1 MPFLTPENIL
11 QDKDNTLNKKEK
23 SQLQSFAKQLN
34 QIWDKVKIYLNKNL
48 NSQEKKNWMPDSE
61 KKIWPLPQLKS
72 QVSQSNWES
81 YKQRTIESIKTQ
93 FNLEEI
99 AKNPAKRTPE
109 NVAMLQLFLFLKGAY
124 QPDANGK
131 VSEKKIDGKWGEE
144 TAEALRNFKN
154 NNPQF
159 AQELAAIQEQ
169 KNQIEAPYIAAV
181 LDSAKVQ
188 IGKPYRRWGSSERWG
203 FDCSWVWIYAFKKQ
217 GINFNYRPTAKTFFD
232 SNKKIN
238 KEEVKAGDFMFWK
251 SKPWANKH
259 SDIYHIEMTLW
270 EPYQENGKWYVKT
283 IGSAKNRD
291 AMDEY
296 GNRTWKAG
304 VWYRIREITPY
315 RKFWRP
321 SYYYQLAENAKK
333 SENTIAKINSERNKN
348 ETVS

>member
-1 MPFLTPENIL
+1 MVFTKPEDIIEDRNTSLEQRGKAEL
-11 QDKDNTLNKKEK
+11 QSLAYSLKTMETKLEKDFSPEHK
-23 SQLQSFAKQLN
+23 SQQGTTVDILKNQLA
-34 QIWDKVKIYLNKNL
+34 
-48 NSQEKKNWMPDSE
+48 QE
-61 KKIWPLPQLKS
+61 PLYAHTEQMLTRLKS
-72 QVSQSNWES
+72 EIDFTWLEQSSQ
-81 YKQRTIESIKTQ
+81 R
-93 FNLEEI
+93 
-99 AKNPAKRTPE
+99 RTPE

-131 VSEKKIDGKWGEE
+131 VSEKKIDGKRGRE

-154 NNPQF
+154 NNPKLV
-159 AQELAAIQEQ
+159 QELSVIQEQ
-169 KNQIEAPYIAAV
+169 KNQIEAPYITSV
-181 LDSAKVQ
+181 LNTVKDQ
-188 IGKPYRRWGSSERWG
+188 IGKPYRRWGSSERRG
-203 FDCSWVWIYAFKKQ
+203 FDCSWVWMYAFKKQ

-238 KEEVKAGDFMFWK
+238 REEVKAGDFMFWK

-259 SDIYHIEMTLW
+259 SDIYHVEMTVW

-304 VWYRIREITPY
+304 VWYRTREITPY

-333 SENTIAKINSERNKN
+333 SENTIANINSERNTT
-348 ETVS
+348 ETVI

>member
-1 MPFLTPENIL
+1 MVFTKPEDIIEDRNTSLEQREKAEL
-11 QDKDNTLNKKEK
+11 QSLAYSLKTMETKLEKDFSPEHK
-23 SQLQSFAKQLN
+23 SQQDTTVDILKNQLA
-34 QIWDKVKIYLNKNL
+34 
-48 NSQEKKNWMPDSE
+48 QE
-61 KKIWPLPQLKS
+61 PLYAHTEQMLTRLKS
-72 QVSQSNWES
+72 EIDFTWLEQSSQ
-81 YKQRTIESIKTQ
+81 R
-93 FNLEEI
+93 
-99 AKNPAKRTPE
+99 RTPE

-131 VSEKKIDGKWGEE
+131 VSEKKIDGKRGKE

-154 NNPQF
+154 NNPEF
-159 AQELAAIQEQ
+159 VQELAVIQKQ
-169 KNQIEAPYIAAV
+169 KNQLEAPYITAV
-181 LDSAKVQ
+181 LDSAKAQ

-203 FDCSWVWIYAFKKQ
+203 FDCSWVWMYAFKKQ

-259 SDIYHIEMTLW
+259 SDIYHVEMTVW

-304 VWYRIREITPY
+304 VWYRTREITPY

-333 SENTIAKINSERNKN
+333 SENTIAKIDSERNTN

>member
-1 MPFLTPENIL
+1 MVFTKPEDIIE
-11 QDKDNTLNKKEK
+11 DRNTSLEQREK
-23 SQLQSFAKQLN
+23 AELQSLAYSLKTMETKLEKDFSPEHKNQQGTTVDILKNQLA
-34 QIWDKVKIYLNKNL
+34 
-48 NSQEKKNWMPDSE
+48 QE
-61 KKIWPLPQLKS
+61 PLYAHTEQMLTRLKS
-72 QVSQSNWES
+72 EIDFTWLEQSS
-81 YKQRTIESIKTQ
+81 R
-93 FNLEEI
+93 
-99 AKNPAKRTPE
+99 KRTPE

-124 QPDANGK
+124 QPDANGE
-131 VSEKKIDGKWGEE
+131 VSEKKIDGKRGRE

-154 NNPQF
+154 NNPEF
-159 AQELAAIQEQ
+159 VQELTVIQEQ

-181 LDSAKVQ
+181 LDSAKTQ
-188 IGKPYRRWGSSERWG
+188 IGKPYRRWGNSERWG
-203 FDCSWVWIYAFKKQ
+203 FDCSWVWMYAFKKQ

-259 SDIYHIEMTLW
+259 SDIYHVEMTVW

-304 VWYRIREITPY
+304 VWYRIREITSY

-333 SENTIAKINSERNKN
+333 SEKTIANINSERNKN

>member
-1 MPFLTPENIL
+1 MVFTKPGNIIAENNTSLDQREKSEQQSLAETLRTIDLKFSIDFL
-11 QDKDNTLNKKEK
+11 EK
-23 SQLQSFAKQLN
+23 SQNNQKSLINTLKNGLGSEPLLSYKEQQL
-34 QIWDKVKIYLNKNL
+34 I
-48 NSQEKKNWMPDSE
+48 
-61 KKIWPLPQLKS
+61 QLKREIDF
-72 QVSQSNWES
+72 VW
-81 YKQRTIESIKTQ
+81 IEEWSI
-93 FNLEEI
+93 
-99 AKNPAKRTPE
+99 ARTPE
-109 NVAMLQLFLFLKGAY
+109 SVAMLQLFLFLKGAY
-124 QPDANGK
+124 KPDANGK
-131 VSEKKIDGKWGEE
+131 VSEKKIDGKRGRE
-144 TAEALRNFKN
+144 TVEALRNFKN
-154 NNPQF
+154 NNPEF
-159 AQELAAIQEQ
+159 VQELAAIQKQ

-181 LDSAKVQ
+181 LDSAKAQ
-188 IGKPYRRWGSSERWG
+188 IGKTYRRWGSSERWG
-203 FDCSWVWIYAFKKQ
+203 FDCSWVWMYAFKKQ

-259 SDIYHIEMTLW
+259 SDIYHVEMTVW

-321 SYYYQLAENAKK
+321 SYYHQLAENAKK
-333 SENTIAKINSERNKN
+333 SENTIAKIESETTTN

>member
-1 MPFLTPENIL
+1 MVFTKPGDIIAENNTSLDQREKSEQQSLAETLRTIDLKFSIDFL
-11 QDKDNTLNKKEK
+11 EK
-23 SQLQSFAKQLN
+23 SQNNQKSLINTLKNGLGSEPLLSYKEQQLA
-34 QIWDKVKIYLNKNL
+34 
-48 NSQEKKNWMPDSE
+48 
-61 KKIWPLPQLKS
+61 QLKDEIDF
-72 QVSQSNWES
+72 VW
-81 YKQRTIESIKTQ
+81 IEEWSI
-93 FNLEEI
+93 
-99 AKNPAKRTPE
+99 ARTPE

-124 QPDANGK
+124 QPDTNGE
-131 VSEKKIDGKWGEE
+131 VSEKKIDGKRGRE

-154 NNPQF
+154 NNPEF
-159 AQELAAIQEQ
+159 VQELSVIQEQ
-169 KNQIEAPYIAAV
+169 KNQIEAPYITSV
-181 LDSAKVQ
+181 LNTVKDQ
-188 IGKPYRRWGSSERWG
+188 IGKPYIRWGSSERWG
-203 FDCSWVWIYAFKKQ
+203 FDCSWVWMYAFKKQ

-259 SDIYHIEMTLW
+259 SDIYHVEMTVW

-296 GNRTWKAG
+296 GNRTRKAG

-333 SENTIAKINSERNKN
+333 PENIIAQSINSKRNKN

>member
-1 MPFLTPENIL
+1 MVFTKPEDIIE
-11 QDKDNTLNKKEK
+11 DRNTSLEQREK
-23 SQLQSFAKQLN
+23 AELQSLAYSLKTMETKLEKDFSPEHKNQQGTTVDILKNQLA
-34 QIWDKVKIYLNKNL
+34 
-48 NSQEKKNWMPDSE
+48 QE
-61 KKIWPLPQLKS
+61 PLYTHTEQMLTRLKS
-72 QVSQSNWES
+72 EIDFTGIEQSSQ
-81 YKQRTIESIKTQ
+81 R
-93 FNLEEI
+93 
-99 AKNPAKRTPE
+99 RTPE

-124 QPDANGK
+124 QPDANGE
-131 VSEKKIDGKWGEE
+131 VSEKKIDGKRGRE

-154 NNPQF
+154 NNPEF
-159 AQELAAIQEQ
+159 VQELAVIQKQ
-169 KNQIEAPYIAAV
+169 KNQIEAPYITSV
-181 LDSAKVQ
+181 LETVKSQ
-188 IGKPYRRWGSSERWG
+188 IGKQYRRWGSAERWG
-203 FDCSWVWIYAFKKQ
+203 FDCSGLWMYAFKKQ
-217 GINFNYRPTAKTFFD
+217 GIKFDYRPTAKTFFD

-238 KEEVKAGDFMFWK
+238 KEEVKGGDFMFWK

-259 SDIYHIEMTLW
+259 SDIYHVEMTVW

-333 SENTIAKINSERNKN
+333 PENIIAQSINSKRNQN
-348 ETVS
+348 EAVS

>member
-1 MPFLTPENIL
+1 MVFTKPEDIIEDRNTSLEQREKAEL
-11 QDKDNTLNKKEK
+11 QSLAYSLKTMETKLEKDFSPEHK
-23 SQLQSFAKQLN
+23 SQQGTAVDILKNQLA
-34 QIWDKVKIYLNKNL
+34 
-48 NSQEKKNWMPDSE
+48 QE
-61 KKIWPLPQLKS
+61 PLYAHTEQMLTRLKS
-72 QVSQSNWES
+72 EIDFTGIEQSSQ
-81 YKQRTIESIKTQ
+81 R
-93 FNLEEI
+93 
-99 AKNPAKRTPE
+99 RTPE

-124 QPDANGK
+124 QPDANGE
-131 VSEKKIDGKWGEE
+131 VSEKKIDGKRGRE

-154 NNPQF
+154 NNPEF
-159 AQELAAIQEQ
+159 VQELTVIQEQ

-181 LDSAKVQ
+181 LDSAKAQ

-203 FDCSWVWIYAFKKQ
+203 FDCSWVWMYAFKKQ
-217 GINFNYRPTAKTFFD
+217 GIDFNYRPTAKTFFD

-259 SDIYHIEMTLW
+259 SDIYHVEMTVW

-333 SENTIAKINSERNKN
+333 SENTIAKIDSETPTN

>member
-1 MPFLTPENIL
+1 MVFTKPGDIIAENNTSLDQREKSEQQSLAETLRTIDLKFSIDFL
-11 QDKDNTLNKKEK
+11 EK
-23 SQLQSFAKQLN
+23 SQNNQKSLINTLKNGLGSEPLLSYKEQQLT
-34 QIWDKVKIYLNKNL
+34 
-48 NSQEKKNWMPDSE
+48 
-61 KKIWPLPQLKS
+61 QLKREIDF
-72 QVSQSNWES
+72 VW
-81 YKQRTIESIKTQ
+81 IEEWSI
-93 FNLEEI
+93 
-99 AKNPAKRTPE
+99 ARTPE
-109 NVAMLQLFLFLKGAY
+109 TIAMLQLFLFLNNAY
-124 QPDANGK
+124 QPGANGE
-131 VSEKKIDGKWGEE
+131 VSEKKIDGKRGRE

-154 NNPQF
+154 NNPKF
-159 AQELAAIQEQ
+159 VQELSVIQEQ

-181 LDSAKVQ
+181 LNSAKDQ

-203 FDCSWVWIYAFKKQ
+203 FDCSWVWMYAFKKQ

-259 SDIYHIEMTLW
+259 SDIYHVEMTVW

-296 GNRTWKAG
+296 GNRTRKAG

-321 SYYYQLAENAKK
+321 SYYHQLAENAKK
-333 SENTIAKINSERNKN
+333 SENTIAKIDSERNTN

>member
-1 MPFLTPENIL
+1 MVFTKPEDIIE
-11 QDKDNTLNKKEK
+11 DRNTSLEQREK
-23 SQLQSFAKQLN
+23 AELQSLAYSLKTMETKLEKDFSPEHKNQQGTTVDILKNQLA
-34 QIWDKVKIYLNKNL
+34 
-48 NSQEKKNWMPDSE
+48 QE
-61 KKIWPLPQLKS
+61 PLYAHTEQMLTRLKS
-72 QVSQSNWES
+72 EIDFTWLEQSSQ
-81 YKQRTIESIKTQ
+81 
-93 FNLEEI
+93 
-99 AKNPAKRTPE
+99 KRTPE

-124 QPDANGK
+124 QPDANGE
-131 VSEKKIDGKWGEE
+131 VSEKKIDGKRGRE

-154 NNPQF
+154 NNPEF
-159 AQELAAIQEQ
+159 VQELTVIQEQ

-181 LDSAKVQ
+181 LDSAKAQ

-203 FDCSWVWIYAFKKQ
+203 FDCSWVWMYAFKKQ
-217 GINFNYRPTAKTFFD
+217 GIDFNYRPTAKTFFD

-259 SDIYHIEMTLW
+259 SDIYHVEMTVW

-304 VWYRIREITPY
+304 VWYRIREITSY

-333 SENTIAKINSERNKN
+333 YENTIAKINSERNTT

>member
-1 MPFLTPENIL
+1 MVFTKPGNIIAENNTSLDQREKSEQQSLAETLRTIDLKFSIDFL
-11 QDKDNTLNKKEK
+11 EK
-23 SQLQSFAKQLN
+23 SQNNQKSLINTLKNGLGSEPLLSYKEQQLR
-34 QIWDKVKIYLNKNL
+34 
-48 NSQEKKNWMPDSE
+48 
-61 KKIWPLPQLKS
+61 QLKREIDF
-72 QVSQSNWES
+72 VW
-81 YKQRTIESIKTQ
+81 IEEWSI
-93 FNLEEI
+93 
-99 AKNPAKRTPE
+99 ARTPE
-109 NVAMLQLFLFLKGAY
+109 TIAMLQLFLFLNNAY
-124 QPDANGK
+124 QPGANGE
-131 VSEKKIDGKWGEE
+131 VSEKKIDGKWGKE
-144 TAEALRNFKN
+144 TAEALKTFKSQ
-154 NNPQF
+154 NPQF
-159 AQELAAIQEQ
+159 AQELISIQEQ
-169 KNQIEAPYIAAV
+169 KNQLEAPYITAV
-181 LDSAKVQ
+181 LDSAKAQ
-188 IGKPYRRWGSSERWG
+188 IGKTYRRWGSSERSG
-203 FDCSWVWIYAFKKQ
+203 FDCSWVWMYAFKKQ

-259 SDIYHIEMTLW
+259 SDIYHVEMTVW

-304 VWYRIREITPY
+304 VWYRIREITSY

-333 SENTIAKINSERNKN
+333 SENTIAKIESETTTN

>member
-1 MPFLTPENIL
+1 MVFTKPGNIIAENNTSLDQREKSEQQSLAETLRTIDLKFSIDFLERSQNNQKSLI
-11 QDKDNTLNKKEK
+11 NTLKNGLGSEPLLSYKEQ
-23 SQLQSFAKQLN
+23 QLR
-34 QIWDKVKIYLNKNL
+34 
-48 NSQEKKNWMPDSE
+48 
-61 KKIWPLPQLKS
+61 QLKREIDF
-72 QVSQSNWES
+72 VW
-81 YKQRTIESIKTQ
+81 IEEWSI
-93 FNLEEI
+93 
-99 AKNPAKRTPE
+99 ARTPE
-109 NVAMLQLFLFLKGAY
+109 TIAMLQLFLFLNNAY
-124 QPDANGK
+124 QPGANGE
-131 VSEKKIDGKWGEE
+131 VSEKKIDGKWGKE
-144 TAEALRNFKN
+144 TAEALKTFKSQ
-154 NNPQF
+154 NPQF
-159 AQELAAIQEQ
+159 AQELISIQEQ
-169 KNQIEAPYIAAV
+169 KNQLEAPYITAV
-181 LDSAKVQ
+181 LDSAKAQ
-188 IGKPYRRWGSSERWG
+188 IGKTYRRWGSSERSG
-203 FDCSWVWIYAFKKQ
+203 FDCSWVWMYAFKKQ

-259 SDIYHIEMTLW
+259 SDIYHVEMTVW

-304 VWYRIREITPY
+304 VWYRIREITSY

-333 SENTIAKINSERNKN
+333 SENTIAKIESETTTN

>member
-1 MPFLTPENIL
+1 MVFTKPGNIIAENNTSLDQREKSEQQSLAETLRTIDLKFSIDFL
-11 QDKDNTLNKKEK
+11 EK
-23 SQLQSFAKQLN
+23 SQNNQKSLINTLKNGLGSEPLLSYKEQQL
-34 QIWDKVKIYLNKNL
+34 I
-48 NSQEKKNWMPDSE
+48 
-61 KKIWPLPQLKS
+61 QLKREIDF
-72 QVSQSNWES
+72 VW
-81 YKQRTIESIKTQ
+81 IEEWSI
-93 FNLEEI
+93 
-99 AKNPAKRTPE
+99 ARTPE
-109 NVAMLQLFLFLKGAY
+109 SVAMLQLFLFLNNAY
-124 QPDANGK
+124 QPGTNGE
-131 VSEKKIDGKWGEE
+131 VSEKKIDGKRGRE

-154 NNPQF
+154 NNPKF
-159 AQELAAIQEQ
+159 VQELSVIQEQ
-169 KNQIEAPYIAAV
+169 KNQIEAPYITSV
-181 LDSAKVQ
+181 LNTVKDQ
-188 IGKPYRRWGSSERWG
+188 IGKPYRRWGSSERRG
-203 FDCSWVWIYAFKKQ
+203 FDCSWVWMYAFKKQ

-238 KEEVKAGDFMFWK
+238 REEVKAGDFMFWK

-259 SDIYHIEMTLW
+259 SDIYHVEMTVW

>member
-1 MPFLTPENIL
+1 MVFTKPGDIIAENNTSLDQREKSEQQSLAETLRTIDLKFSIDFL
-11 QDKDNTLNKKEK
+11 EK
-23 SQLQSFAKQLN
+23 SQNNQKSLINTLKNGLGSEPLLSYKEQQLA
-34 QIWDKVKIYLNKNL
+34 
-48 NSQEKKNWMPDSE
+48 
-61 KKIWPLPQLKS
+61 QLKDEIDF
-72 QVSQSNWES
+72 VW
-81 YKQRTIESIKTQ
+81 IEEWSI
-93 FNLEEI
+93 
-99 AKNPAKRTPE
+99 ARTPE

-124 QPDANGK
+124 QPDTNGE
-131 VSEKKIDGKWGEE
+131 VSEKKIDGKRGRE

-154 NNPQF
+154 NNPEF
-159 AQELAAIQEQ
+159 VQELSVIQEQ
-169 KNQIEAPYIAAV
+169 KNQIEAPYITSV
-181 LDSAKVQ
+181 LNTVKDQ
-188 IGKPYRRWGSSERWG
+188 IGRPYRRWGSSERWG
-203 FDCSWVWIYAFKKQ
+203 FDCSWVWMYAFKKQ

-238 KEEVKAGDFMFWK
+238 KEEVKSGDFMFWK

-259 SDIYHIEMTLW
+259 SDIYHVEMTVW

-333 SENTIAKINSERNKN
+333 PENIIAQSINSKRNKN
-348 ETVS
+348 EAVS

>member
-1 MPFLTPENIL
+1 MVFTKPEDIIE
-11 QDKDNTLNKKEK
+11 DRNTSLEQREK
-23 SQLQSFAKQLN
+23 AELQSLAYSLKTMETKLEKDFSPEHKNQQGTAVDILKNQLA
-34 QIWDKVKIYLNKNL
+34 
-48 NSQEKKNWMPDSE
+48 QE
-61 KKIWPLPQLKS
+61 PLYAHTEQMLTRLKS
-72 QVSQSNWES
+72 EIDFTGIEQSSQ
-81 YKQRTIESIKTQ
+81 R
-93 FNLEEI
+93 
-99 AKNPAKRTPE
+99 RTPE

-131 VSEKKIDGKWGEE
+131 VSEKKIDGKRGRE

-154 NNPQF
+154 NNPEF
-159 AQELAAIQEQ
+159 VQEPAAIQEQ
-169 KNQIEAPYIAAV
+169 KNLIEAHYIAAV
-181 LDSAKVQ
+181 LDSAKDQ
-188 IGKPYRRWGSSERWG
+188 IGNPYRRWGSAEKLG
-203 FDCSWVWIYAFKKQ
+203 FDCSGLWVYAFKKQ

-259 SDIYHIEMTLW
+259 SDIYHVEMTVW

-333 SENTIAKINSERNKN
+333 PENIIAQNINSKRNQN

>member
-1 MPFLTPENIL
+1 MVFTKPEDIIE
-11 QDKDNTLNKKEK
+11 DRNTSLEQREK
-23 SQLQSFAKQLN
+23 AELQSLAYSLKTMETKLEKDFSSEHKNQQGTTVDILKNQLA
-34 QIWDKVKIYLNKNL
+34 
-48 NSQEKKNWMPDSE
+48 QE
-61 KKIWPLPQLKS
+61 PLYAHTEQMLTRLKS
-72 QVSQSNWES
+72 EIDFTWLEQSSQ
-81 YKQRTIESIKTQ
+81 R
-93 FNLEEI
+93 
-99 AKNPAKRTPE
+99 RTPE

-124 QPDANGK
+124 QPDANGE
-131 VSEKKIDGKWGEE
+131 VSEKKIDGKRGRE

-154 NNPQF
+154 NNPEF
-159 AQELAAIQEQ
+159 VQELTVIQEQ

-181 LDSAKVQ
+181 LDSAKAQ

-203 FDCSWVWIYAFKKQ
+203 FDCSWVWMYAFKKQ
-217 GINFNYRPTAKTFFD
+217 GIDFNYRPTAKTFFD

-259 SDIYHIEMTLW
+259 SDIYHVEMTVW

-304 VWYRIREITPY
+304 VWYRIREITSY

-333 SENTIAKINSERNKN
+333 YENTIAKINSERNTT

>member
-1 MPFLTPENIL
+1 MVFTKPGDIIAENNTSLDQREKSEQQSLAETLRTIDLKFSIDFL
-11 QDKDNTLNKKEK
+11 EK
-23 SQLQSFAKQLN
+23 SQNNQKSLINTLKNGLGSEPLLSYKEQQLA
-34 QIWDKVKIYLNKNL
+34 
-48 NSQEKKNWMPDSE
+48 
-61 KKIWPLPQLKS
+61 QLKDEIDF
-72 QVSQSNWES
+72 VW
-81 YKQRTIESIKTQ
+81 IEEWSI
-93 FNLEEI
+93 
-99 AKNPAKRTPE
+99 ARTPE

-124 QPDANGK
+124 QPDTNGE
-131 VSEKKIDGKWGEE
+131 VSEKKIDGKRGRE

-154 NNPQF
+154 NNPEF
-159 AQELAAIQEQ
+159 VQELSVIQEQ
-169 KNQIEAPYIAAV
+169 KNQIEAPYITSV
-181 LDSAKVQ
+181 LNTVKDQ
-188 IGKPYRRWGSSERWG
+188 IGKPYIRWGSAERWG
-203 FDCSWVWIYAFKKQ
+203 FDCSGLWMYAFKKQ
-217 GINFNYRPTAKTFFD
+217 GIKFEYRPTAKSFFE
-232 SNKKIN
+232 SNQKIN
-238 KEEVKAGDFMFWK
+238 KDKVKAGDFMFWK

-259 SDIYHIEMTLW
+259 SDIYHVEITVW

-333 SENTIAKINSERNKN
+333 PENIIVQSINSKRNQN

>member
-1 MPFLTPENIL
+1 MVFTKPEDIIEDRNTSLEQREKAEL
-11 QDKDNTLNKKEK
+11 QSLAYSLKTMETKLEKDFSPEHK
-23 SQLQSFAKQLN
+23 SQQGTTVDILKNQLA
-34 QIWDKVKIYLNKNL
+34 
-48 NSQEKKNWMPDSE
+48 QE
-61 KKIWPLPQLKS
+61 PLYAHTEQMLTRLKS
-72 QVSQSNWES
+72 EIDFTWLEQSSQ
-81 YKQRTIESIKTQ
+81 R
-93 FNLEEI
+93 
-99 AKNPAKRTPE
+99 RTPE

-124 QPDANGK
+124 QPDANGE
-131 VSEKKIDGKWGEE
+131 VSEKKIDGKRGRE

-154 NNPQF
+154 NNPEF
-159 AQELAAIQEQ
+159 VQELAVIQEQ
-169 KNQIEAPYIAAV
+169 KNQLEAPYIAAV
-181 LDSAKVQ
+181 LDSAKAQ

-203 FDCSWVWIYAFKKQ
+203 FDCSWVWMYAFKKQ
-217 GINFNYRPTAKTFFD
+217 GIDFNYRPTAKTFFD

-259 SDIYHIEMTLW
+259 SDIYHVEMTVW

-304 VWYRIREITPY
+304 VWYRTREITPY

-333 SENTIAKINSERNKN
+333 SENTIANINSERNTT
-348 ETVS
+348 ETVI

>member
-1 MPFLTPENIL
+1 MVFTKPGDIIAENNTSLDQREKSEQQSLAETLRTIDLKFSIDFL
-11 QDKDNTLNKKEK
+11 EK
-23 SQLQSFAKQLN
+23 SQNNQKSLINTLKNGLGSEPLLSYKEQQLA
-34 QIWDKVKIYLNKNL
+34 
-48 NSQEKKNWMPDSE
+48 
-61 KKIWPLPQLKS
+61 QLKDEIDF
-72 QVSQSNWES
+72 VW
-81 YKQRTIESIKTQ
+81 IEEWSI
-93 FNLEEI
+93 
-99 AKNPAKRTPE
+99 ARTPE

-124 QPDANGK
+124 QPDTNGE
-131 VSEKKIDGKWGEE
+131 VSEKKIDGKRGRE

-154 NNPQF
+154 NNPKF
-159 AQELAAIQEQ
+159 VQELSVIQEQ
-169 KNQIEAPYIAAV
+169 KNQIEAPYITSV
-181 LDSAKVQ
+181 LNTVKDQ
-188 IGKPYRRWGSSERWG
+188 IGKPYRRWGSSERRG
-203 FDCSWVWIYAFKKQ
+203 FDCSWVWMYAFKKQ

-238 KEEVKAGDFMFWK
+238 REEVKAGDFMFWK

-259 SDIYHIEMTLW
+259 SDIYHVEMTVW

-333 SENTIAKINSERNKN
+333 SENTIAKIDSETTTN

>member
-1 MPFLTPENIL
+1 MVFTKPEDIIEDRNTSLEQREKAELQSLAYSLKTMEAKLEKDFSPEHKSQQGTTVDIL
-11 QDKDNTLNKKEK
+11 K
-23 SQLQSFAKQLN
+23 SQLA
-34 QIWDKVKIYLNKNL
+34 
-48 NSQEKKNWMPDSE
+48 QE
-61 KKIWPLPQLKS
+61 PLYAHTEQMLTRLKS
-72 QVSQSNWES
+72 EIDFTWLEQSS
-81 YKQRTIESIKTQ
+81 R
-93 FNLEEI
+93 
-99 AKNPAKRTPE
+99 KRTPE
-109 NVAMLQLFLFLKGAY
+109 NVAMLQLFLFLNNAY

-131 VSEKKIDGKWGEE
+131 VSEKKIDGKRGRE

-154 NNPQF
+154 NNPEF
-159 AQELAAIQEQ
+159 VQELSVIQEQ
-169 KNQIEAPYIAAV
+169 KNQIEAPYITSV
-181 LDSAKVQ
+181 LNTVKDQ

-203 FDCSWVWIYAFKKQ
+203 FDCSWVWMYAFKKQ

-251 SKPWANKH
+251 NKPWANKH
-259 SDIYHIEMTLW
+259 SDIYHVEMTVW

-333 SENTIAKINSERNKN
+333 PENIIAQSINSKRNKN
-348 ETVS
+348 EAVS

>member
-1 MPFLTPENIL
+1 MVFTKPGDIIAENNTSLDQREKSEQQSLAETLRTIDLKFSIDFL
-11 QDKDNTLNKKEK
+11 EK
-23 SQLQSFAKQLN
+23 SQNNQKSLINTLKNGLGSEPLLSYKEQQLT
-34 QIWDKVKIYLNKNL
+34 
-48 NSQEKKNWMPDSE
+48 
-61 KKIWPLPQLKS
+61 QLKREIDFTGIEQSS
-72 QVSQSNWES
+72 Q
-81 YKQRTIESIKTQ
+81 R
-93 FNLEEI
+93 
-99 AKNPAKRTPE
+99 RTPE

-124 QPDANGK
+124 QPDVNGK
-131 VSEKKIDGKWGEE
+131 VSEKKIDGKWGKE
-144 TAEALRNFKN
+144 TAEALKTFKSQ
-154 NNPQF
+154 NPQF
-159 AQELAAIQEQ
+159 AQELISIQEQ
-169 KNQIEAPYIAAV
+169 KNQLEAPYITAV
-181 LDSAKVQ
+181 LDSAKAQ
-188 IGKPYRRWGSSERWG
+188 IGNPYRRWGSAEKLG
-203 FDCSWVWIYAFKKQ
+203 FDCSGLWMYAFKKQ
-217 GINFNYRPTAKTFFD
+217 GIKFNYRPTAKSFFD

-259 SDIYHIEMTLW
+259 SDIYHVEMTVW

-321 SYYYQLAENAKK
+321 SYYHQLAENAKK
-333 SENTIAKINSERNKN
+333 SENTIAKIDSETTTN

>member
-1 MPFLTPENIL
+1 MVFTKPEDIIE
-11 QDKDNTLNKKEK
+11 DRNTSLEQREK
-23 SQLQSFAKQLN
+23 AELQSLAYSLKTMETKLEKDFSPEHKNQQGTAVDILKNQLA
-34 QIWDKVKIYLNKNL
+34 
-48 NSQEKKNWMPDSE
+48 QE
-61 KKIWPLPQLKS
+61 PLYAHTEQMLTRLKS
-72 QVSQSNWES
+72 EIDFTWLEQSS
-81 YKQRTIESIKTQ
+81 R
-93 FNLEEI
+93 
-99 AKNPAKRTPE
+99 KRTPE
-109 NVAMLQLFLFLKGAY
+109 NVAMLQLFLFLNNAY

-131 VSEKKIDGKWGEE
+131 VSEKKIDGKRGRE

-154 NNPQF
+154 NNPEF
-159 AQELAAIQEQ
+159 VQELSVIQEQ

-181 LDSAKVQ
+181 LNSAKDQ

-203 FDCSWVWIYAFKKQ
+203 FDCSWVWMYAFKKQ

-259 SDIYHIEMTLW
+259 SDIYHVEMTVW

-321 SYYYQLAENAKK
+321 SYYHHLAENAKK
-333 SENTIAKINSERNKN
+333 SENTIAKINSKRNTT

>member
-1 MPFLTPENIL
+1 MVFTKPGNIIAENNTSLDQREKSEQQSLAETLRTIDLKFSIDFL
-11 QDKDNTLNKKEK
+11 EK
-23 SQLQSFAKQLN
+23 SQNNQKSLINTLKNGLGSEPLLSYKEQQL
-34 QIWDKVKIYLNKNL
+34 I
-48 NSQEKKNWMPDSE
+48 
-61 KKIWPLPQLKS
+61 QLKREIDF
-72 QVSQSNWES
+72 VW
-81 YKQRTIESIKTQ
+81 IEEWSI
-93 FNLEEI
+93 
-99 AKNPAKRTPE
+99 ARTPE
-109 NVAMLQLFLFLKGAY
+109 SVAMLQLFLFLKGAY
-124 QPDANGK
+124 KPDANGK
-131 VSEKKIDGKWGEE
+131 VSEKKIDGKRGRE
-144 TAEALRNFKN
+144 TVEALRNFKN
-154 NNPQF
+154 NNPEF
-159 AQELAAIQEQ
+159 VQELAAIQKQ

-181 LDSAKVQ
+181 LDSAKAQ
-188 IGKPYRRWGSSERWG
+188 IGKTYRRWGSSERWG
-203 FDCSWVWIYAFKKQ
+203 FDCSWVWMYAFKKQ

-238 KEEVKAGDFMFWK
+238 KEEAKAGDFMFWK

-259 SDIYHIEMTLW
+259 SDIYHVEMTVW

-321 SYYYQLAENAKK
+321 SYYHQLAENAKK
-333 SENTIAKINSERNKN
+333 SENTIAKIESETTTN

>member
-1 MPFLTPENIL
+1 MVFTKPEDIIEDRNTSLEQREKAEL
-11 QDKDNTLNKKEK
+11 QSLAYSLKTMETKLEKDFSPEHK
-23 SQLQSFAKQLN
+23 SQQDTTVDILKNQLAQEPLYAHTE
-34 QIWDKVKIYLNKNL
+34 QILTR
-48 NSQEKKNWMPDSE
+48 
-61 KKIWPLPQLKS
+61 LKS
-72 QVSQSNWES
+72 EIDFTWLEQSSQ
-81 YKQRTIESIKTQ
+81 R
-93 FNLEEI
+93 
-99 AKNPAKRTPE
+99 RTPE

-131 VSEKKIDGKWGEE
+131 VSEKKIDGKRGKE

-154 NNPQF
+154 NNPEF
-159 AQELAAIQEQ
+159 VQELAVIQKQ
-169 KNQIEAPYIAAV
+169 KNQLEAPYITAV
-181 LDSAKVQ
+181 LDSAKAQ

-203 FDCSWVWIYAFKKQ
+203 FDCSWVWMYAFKKQ

-259 SDIYHIEMTLW
+259 SDIYHVEMTVW

-304 VWYRIREITPY
+304 VWYRTREITPY

-333 SENTIAKINSERNKN
+333 SENTIAKINSETNTN

>member
-1 MPFLTPENIL
+1 MVFTKPEDIIEDRNTSLEQREKAEL
-11 QDKDNTLNKKEK
+11 QSLAYSLKTMETKLEKDFSPEHK
-23 SQLQSFAKQLN
+23 SQQGTTVDILKNQLA
-34 QIWDKVKIYLNKNL
+34 
-48 NSQEKKNWMPDSE
+48 QE
-61 KKIWPLPQLKS
+61 PLYAHTEQMLTRLKS
-72 QVSQSNWES
+72 EIDFTGIEQSSQ
-81 YKQRTIESIKTQ
+81 R
-93 FNLEEI
+93 
-99 AKNPAKRTPE
+99 RTPE

-131 VSEKKIDGKWGEE
+131 VSEKKIDGKRGRE

-154 NNPQF
+154 NNPEF
-159 AQELAAIQEQ
+159 VQELTVIQEQ

-181 LDSAKVQ
+181 LHSAKDQ
-188 IGKPYRRWGSSERWG
+188 IGKAYRRWGSSERWG
-203 FDCSWVWIYAFKKQ
+203 FDCSWVWMYAFKKQ
-217 GINFNYRPTAKTFFD
+217 GIKFDYRPTAKSFFD

-259 SDIYHIEMTLW
+259 SDIYHVEMTVW

-333 SENTIAKINSERNKN
+333 PENIVAQSINSKRNQN
-348 ETVS
+348 EAVS